1 MILILFSFYYFYPGL
16 SLDNMKFKQG
26 NLVEVLRREHDPYG
40 SWFTGNIISADGDNY
55 IVRYKL
61 LVDHEEKRVAEK
73 VRGMDVRP
81 LPPSVNGK
89 RWAVGDIAEVFDTQ
103 CWRVA
108 KVAKVL
114 NNSSRF
120 VIKFFGSIQLREFH
134 ASSLRIRQAW
144 HDNKWIV
151 IGKVAENFTPKTPY
165 RAGGLRFRTSLHFST
180 TMQSKARYKEGEHN
194 NGEAHNITKW
204 LSMRAKSK
212 GSAHQYEEY
221 NMDPLFGRTFKKRK
235 PSLYSRGCDGKRT
248 LPSYKQVDISCSH
261 VAVDENFIK
270 QSTNRNSRME
280 GKIPRCLYDSSTPVW
295 STEDNDQ
302 CSVASCSFNG
312 DCVIPFSHK
321 PMDNTPNNSDA
332 ESAFP
337 SLCGK
342 RDLPLPPVNKVY
354 YIHELELRA
363 YKSTMEALF
372 ASGPLSWEQETL
384 LTNLRLSLKISDEE
398 HLLQLRHLL
407 SAQVL

>member
-1 MILILFSFYYFYPGL
+1 
-16 SLDNMKFKQG
+16 
-26 NLVEVLRREHDPYG
+26 
-40 SWFTGNIISADGDNY
+40 
-55 IVRYKL
+55 
-61 LVDHEEKRVAEK
+61 
-73 VRGMDVRP
+73 MDVRP
-81 LPPSVNGK
+81 LPLSVNGK
-89 RWAVGDIAEVFDTQ
+89 RWVVGDIVKVFDTQ

-120 VIKFFGSIQLREFH
+120 VIKFFGSIQLKEFH

-144 HDNKWIV
+144 HDNMWIV
-151 IGKVAENFTPKTPY
+151 IRKVAKNFTPKTPY
-165 RAGGLRFRTSLHFST
+165 RAGGLRFRTSLHFSIA
-180 TMQSKARYKEGEHN
+180 MQSKVRYKEGEYN
-194 NGEAHNITKW
+194 NGEAHNITK
-204 LSMRAKSK
+204 L
-212 GSAHQYEEY
+212 
-221 NMDPLFGRTFKKRK
+221 
-235 PSLYSRGCDGKRT
+235 
-248 LPSYKQVDISCSH
+248 LPIDISCSH

-270 QSTNRNSRME
+270 QSTNRNNRME
-280 GKIPRCLYDSSTPVW
+280 GKFPHCLYDSSRPVW

-321 PMDNTPNNSDA
+321 LLDNAPDNFDV

-342 RDLPLPPVNKVY
+342 RDLPLPSVNKVY
-354 YIHELELRA
+354 YIHELELCA

-384 LTNLRLSLKISDEE
+384 FTNLCLSRKISDEE
-398 HLLQLRHLL
+398 HLFQLRHLL

>member
-1 MILILFSFYYFYPGL
+1 
-16 SLDNMKFKQG
+16 
-26 NLVEVLRREHDPYG
+26 
-40 SWFTGNIISADGDNY
+40 
-55 IVRYKL
+55 
-61 LVDHEEKRVAEK
+61 K

-81 LPPSVNGK
+81 LPLSVNGK
-89 RWAVGDIAEVFDTQ
+89 RWVVGDIVKVFDTQ

-120 VIKFFGSIQLREFH
+120 VIKFFGSIQLKEFH
-134 ASSLRIRQAW
+134 ASIIR
-144 HDNKWIV
+144 
-151 IGKVAENFTPKTPY
+151 KVAENFTPKTPY
-165 RAGGLRFRTSLHFST
+165 RAGGLRFRTSLHFSI
-180 TMQSKARYKEGEHN
+180 TMQSKVRYKEGEYN
-194 NGEAHNITKW
+194 NGEAHNITK
-204 LSMRAKSK
+204 LLPVRAKS
-212 GSAHQYEEY
+212 
-221 NMDPLFGRTFKKRK
+221 
-235 PSLYSRGCDGKRT
+235 CDGKRT
-248 LPSYKQVDISCSH
+248 LPSYKQIDISCSH

-280 GKIPRCLYDSSTPVW
+280 GKFPRCLYDSSRPIW

-321 PMDNTPNNSDA
+321 LLDNAPDNFDA

-342 RDLPLPPVNKVY
+342 RDLPLPSVNKVY
-354 YIHELELRA
+354 YIHELELCA

-384 LTNLRLSLKISDEE
+384 FTNLCLSRKISDEE
-398 HLLQLRHLL
+398 HLFQLRHLL